1 MAPATST
8 SARRGVSVDRE
19 MVNPSLI
26 YAVRI
31 SMSMLISLSILYV
44 SLYQLNFRR
53 RRQRTSRVSRMS
65 IGLST
70 AGLAGMR

>member
-8 SARRGVSVDRE
+8 TARREVSVDHE
-19 MVNPSLI
+19 MVNPSLL

-31 SMSMLISLSILYV
+31 SMSMLISLSVQYL
-44 SLYQLNFRR
+44 SLHQLTFTGGGREPGW
-53 RRQRTSRVSRMS
+53 VSRMS